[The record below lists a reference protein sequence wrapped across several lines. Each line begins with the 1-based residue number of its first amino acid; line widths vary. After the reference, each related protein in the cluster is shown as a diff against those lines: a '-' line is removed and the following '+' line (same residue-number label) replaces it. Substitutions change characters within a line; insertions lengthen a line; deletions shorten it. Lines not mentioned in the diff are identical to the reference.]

1 MVEAALAATSGRT
14 GTVPHHRGFVANDL
28 KLRSSDGVTSDP
40 RSVLLT
46 GPNMG
51 GKSTFC
57 RQIAHIVFLAQARR
71 SVLLAPFVPP
81 CAHLSDVFP
90 SQMGSFVPAT
100 AASIGVVDRVFSR
113 VGASDDLSGHRSTFM
128 CEMEETCNIM
138 QSVRRRGC
146 LARDSTS
153 PPCLTHVWQSQW
165 PRLPRVLWSLLT
177 KLVGVHPQWTAWPLR
192 GR

>member
-71 SVLLAPFVPP
+71 SFRLHPSCHHALTRLMFFPRRWAVSCQQLQHPLA
-81 CAHLSDVFP
+81 SW
-90 SQMGSFVPAT
+90 
-100 AASIGVVDRVFSR
+100 I
-113 VGASDDLSGHRSTFM
+113 
-128 CEMEETCNIM
+128 
-138 QSVRRRGC
+138 GC
-146 LARDSTS
+146 LV
-153 PPCLTHVWQSQW
+153 VWEH
-165 PRLPRVLWSLLT
+165 LMT
-177 KLVGVHPQWTAWPLR
+177 
-192 GR
+192 